1 MSGCRSCNALP
12 VSPAFTPQ
20 FGKMVDRLLSLGSLA
35 LRSSD
40 VSTSLFTTMAAADS
54 SYALASEASPGKVYD
69 LSARAARLYTTRLS
83 VTVGFC
89 ARSHAHRTR
98 YASLPFH
105 VLTVVPLLRPSFELK
120 ISRSLPWLSL
130 RLSSLF
136 PVISFHLTRSYPCR
150 AHERRRPRRL
160 PGFKEPTG
168 TSAFPGGGCP
178 RFNKS

>member
-1 MSGCRSCNALP
+1 
-12 VSPAFTPQ
+12 
-20 FGKMVDRLLSLGSLA
+20 MVDRLLSLGSLA

-105 VLTVVPLLRPSFELK
+105 VLTAVPLLRPSFELK

-150 AHERRRPRRL
+150 AHERGRPRRL
-160 PGFKEPTG
+160 FGPREAGEDATVPRG
-168 TSAFPGGGCP
+168 VCP
-178 RFNKS
+178 RFDNFLKTPSI